1 MKEQIIHFFEV
12 CYPFGYPLLA
22 CSLVLGMAGVYHLW
36 LNAGNMHSLVRL
48 MRLWE
53 KAEGGDASAKERFLA
68 EIRIGRSV
76 PARLCRLVAEHA
88 NETEENLRPFIETK
102 AKEEFV
108 ILQGGI
114 AALEAVISIAPMFG
128 ILGTAWG
135 LVEIF
140 GVFGLGEHQEGIAQG
155 IATAL
160 YTTIFG
166 LAIAA
171 PGVILVSWFNRRL
184 EKCAAS
190 LETLLNGLLPR
201 RSKLN

>member
-1 MKEQIIHFFEV
+1 MKEQIIHFFDV
-12 CYPFGYPLLA
+12 CHPFGYPLLA
-22 CSLVLGMAGVYHLW
+22 CSLVLGMAAVYHLW
-36 LNAGNMHSLVRL
+36 LNAGNMRCVARL
-48 MRLWE
+48 ARLWE
-53 KAEGGDASAKERFLA
+53 SVGDEDAVAKERFLA
-68 EIRIGRSV
+68 EIQPGRNA
-76 PARLCRLVAEHA
+76 PERLCRMVAECA
-88 NETEENLRPFIETK
+88 EMSEESLRLFIETK

-108 ILQGGI
+108 QLQGGI
-114 AALEAVISIAPMFG
+114 AALDAVISIAPMFG

-190 LETLLNGLLPR
+190 LEALLTALIAR
-201 RSKLN
+201 RSELN

>member
-22 CSLVLGMAGVYHLW
+22 CSLVLGMAAVYHLW
-36 LNAGNMHSLVRL
+36 LNAGNKRCIARL
-48 MRLWE
+48 TRLW
-53 KAEGGDASAKERFLA
+53 KRAEEGDCVAKERFLT
-68 EIRIGRSV
+68 EIRLERNV
-76 PARLCRLVAEHA
+76 PTRLCHMVEKQSDMSEDA
-88 NETEENLRPFIETK
+88 LRCLIETK

-108 ILQGGI
+108 VLQGGI
-114 AALEAVISIAPMFG
+114 AALDAVISIAPMFG

-190 LETLLNGLLPR
+190 LEALLNALIVR
-201 RSKLN
+201 RPTLK